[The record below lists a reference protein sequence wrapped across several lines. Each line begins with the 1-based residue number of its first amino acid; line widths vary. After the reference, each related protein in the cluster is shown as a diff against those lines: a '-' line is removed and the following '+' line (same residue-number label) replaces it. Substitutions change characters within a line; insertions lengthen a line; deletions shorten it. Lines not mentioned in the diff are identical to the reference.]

1 LYAFDIHLELKF
13 MKLFI
18 IYGRQLDL
26 FNGSNVHAI
35 EVFNNLQKLGVD
47 VFLFSKSSKKEN
59 FNNSNI
65 IKVPS
70 THFEFPCS
78 NYLNILIYQL
88 SLFVYLLYYSIMI
101 KPDLFYTRLAGNSIS
116 SSVVSSILKITQIGE
131 VNGLTID
138 EMVIQ
143 GSSKFNINIA
153 QVIEKIN
160 FNRCSKLIAV
170 TRGVKKGLVDTYSI
184 PESKIIVINNGANTD
199 LFIPMDKNK
208 IKHTLNLAISSHYI
222 CFVGNLIPWQGVEF
236 LIKASPLILQKYDD
250 ARFLIVGDGIMRKE
264 LMQLAEDMGILD
276 RFIFTG
282 RVPYE
287 DVPIYINA
295 SDICVAPFILE
306 RNSKI
311 GLSAL
316 KTYEYLA
323 CGKPLVASGIAGVK
337 ELIEVSGG
345 GISVTPEDPQELAAA
360 VIKLLPDENTRSL
373 MGKSGRRFVVENHS
387 WYSVA
392 RKILDVCNKVGYDP
406 RKK

>member
-1 LYAFDIHLELKF
+1 

-35 EVFNNLQKLGVD
+35 EVFNNLQNLGVN
-47 VFLFSKSSKKEN
+47 VFLFSKSSKTEN

-65 IKVPS
+65 IEVPS

-88 SLFVYLLYYSIMI
+88 FLLVYLIYYSIKI

-116 SSVVSSILKITQIGE
+116 SSVVSSVLKITQIGE
-131 VNGLTID
+131 VNGITID

-143 GSSKFNINIA
+143 GSSKLNIMIARVIENIN
-153 QVIEKIN
+153 
-160 FNRCSKLIAV
+160 FSRCSKLIAV
-170 TRGVKKGLVDTYSI
+170 TSGVKKGLVDTYSI
-184 PESKIIVINNGANTD
+184 PESKVIVINNGANTD
-199 LFIPMDKNK
+199 LFIPMNK
-208 IKHTLNLAISSHYI
+208 KEMKDTLNLDISSHYV

-236 LIKASPLILQKYDD
+236 LIKASPFILQEYNDV
-250 ARFLIVGDGIMRKE
+250 RFLIVGDGIMKKE
-264 LMQLAEDMGILD
+264 LMQLAEDMGVLD

-287 DVPIYINA
+287 AVPMYINA

-323 CGKPLVASGIAGVK
+323 CGKPLVASDIAGVK

-345 GISVTPEDPQELAAA
+345 GVLVTPEDPKELASA
-360 VIKLLPDENTRSL
+360 VINLLLNENSRSL
-373 MGKSGRRFVVENHS
+373 MGKNGRKFVVENHS
-387 WYSVA
+387 WHSVA
-392 RKILDVCNKVGYDP
+392 RKVLDVCNSAKSDP
-406 RKK
+406 RNK